1 MRYVIVAAACAFFL
15 AWDLLYN
22 HSEYIARGV
31 RLLYQAAHWVG
42 L

>member
-22 HSEYIARGV
+22 HSEYIARGARV
-31 RLLYQAAHWVG
+31 LIHAVHWIG